1 MAKLQIEKLGQ
12 IALLFDFYGALLT
25 AKQQEALQLFYE
37 SDFSLSEIAREFQIS
52 RQAVYDLLQRSEA
65 LLQDYENSLGL
76 VERFQEKSLI
86 QEELAK
92 LAARLEENA
101 TPLLWQEFW
110 QKWNKLTD

>member
-25 AKQQEALQLFYE
+25 AKQQEAVQLFYE

-52 RQAVYDLLQRSEA
+52 RQAVYDLLQRSETI
-65 LLQDYENSLGL
+65 LLDYENRLGL
-76 VERFQEKSLI
+76 VKRFQEKSRT
-86 QEELAK
+86 QEELAT
-92 LAARLEENA
+92 LAARLEESA

-110 QKWNKLTD
+110 QKWSKFTE